1 MEIGIILP
9 IFSLPSKYGIGDFGY
24 EAYEFIDILKKHD
37 VKYWEILP
45 INEGGI
51 SPYSPISYYALN
63 KNFISLDKL
72 KDMGL
77 LSEVLEK
84 EKKTR
89 IKYDNYKEKYYLEA
103 FDNFKED
110 NGFRDFIRNEKIVEF
125 AKYMSD
131 KEGKKEKYYLF
142 LQYILDKQWNELKQY
157 AHDNGVKIIGDMPI
171 YPDFDS
177 CEVKNNPECYQLE
190 NGKMEYVS
198 GASPDYF
205 NEEGQKWGHPLYNFD
220 YMEKNNFAYLLERYQ
235 EFLNRYDVIRID
247 HFRAFDTY
255 YKIPINK
262 SAKDGWYVLGP
273 GFKFF
278 DELFKMTTWDRFIVE
293 DLGDIRKET
302 ENLRDKYNF
311 TKMKILQYTL
321 DPLNKVDNYDDK
333 RNMVFYTGNHDN
345 NTIVG
350 WFNGLSKVEK
360 GRLKEFLK
368 EHGCEDEKINYA
380 LIKYVLKSKAR
391 LVIFPVQDIIGL
403 DENSRINLPGYTLD
417 DNWSWEL
424 LDFDDFKKNMDAV
437 SKWWN

>member
-157 AHDNGVKIIGDMPI
+157 AHDNGVKIIP
-171 YPDFDS
+171 
-177 CEVKNNPECYQLE
+177 VK
-190 NGKMEYVS
+190 
-198 GASPDYF
+198 
-205 NEEGQKWGHPLYNFD
+205 
-220 YMEKNNFAYLLERYQ
+220 
-235 EFLNRYDVIRID
+235 
-247 HFRAFDTY
+247 
-255 YKIPINK
+255 
-262 SAKDGWYVLGP
+262 
-273 GFKFF
+273 
-278 DELFKMTTWDRFIVE
+278 
-293 DLGDIRKET
+293 
-302 ENLRDKYNF
+302 
-311 TKMKILQYTL
+311 
-321 DPLNKVDNYDDK
+321 
-333 RNMVFYTGNHDN
+333 
-345 NTIVG
+345 
-350 WFNGLSKVEK
+350 
-360 GRLKEFLK
+360 
-368 EHGCEDEKINYA
+368 
-380 LIKYVLKSKAR
+380 
-391 LVIFPVQDIIGL
+391 
-403 DENSRINLPGYTLD
+403 
-417 DNWSWEL
+417 
-424 LDFDDFKKNMDAV
+424 
-437 SKWWN
+437 